1 MLMPR
6 GTGPTPASIYIV
18 PARTLSGS
26 KREMLAALDEAIQA
40 LVALRLVI
48 LADDSPAQSSSPANR

>member
-1 MLMPR
+1 MLTPR
-6 GTGPTPASIYIV
+6 EAGPTPASFYIV

-26 KREMLAALDEAIQA
+26 TREMLAALEEAIQA

-48 LADDSPAQSSSPANR
+48 LADASPAHSSSPANR

>member
-1 MLMPR
+1 MFMPQAA
-6 GTGPTPASIYIV
+6 GPAPASFYIV

-26 KREMLAALDEAIQA
+26 KREMLAALEEAIQA

-48 LADDSPAQSSSPANR
+48 LADASPAQSSSPANR

>member
-1 MLMPR
+1 MFMPHEA
-6 GTGPTPASIYIV
+6 GPTPASFYIV

-40 LVALRLVI
+40 LLALRLVI
-48 LADDSPAQSSSPANR
+48 LADASLSQSSSPANR